1 MHQQDSLGGKKSGK
15 AHIQVDALLK
25 IPLQTNS
32 ITTHTNTLKF
42 LFSLHTGTILPVCTL
57 KLSTITFF
65 TTQNKFLS
73 QALAQSPHLHPPHSQ
88 AFLDL
93 HKLTIWCTKCATW
106 GNLGQDAW
114 ESFSFSF
121 KMLNCIM
128 YYYRRTSHISVHA
141 LYNNDNLCKFVIS
154 LF

>member
-1 MHQQDSLGGKKSGK
+1 MHKYLSGSYSYFQVTEMRHFQEPGDQKDTKKKCINRIAWGGKKSGK

-93 HKLTIWCTKCATW
+93 HKLTI
-106 GNLGQDAW
+106 
-114 ESFSFSF
+114 
-121 KMLNCIM
+121 
-128 YYYRRTSHISVHA
+128 
-141 LYNNDNLCKFVIS
+141 
-154 LF
+154 